1 MAQLLAAA
9 AQGQIPGLVPLF
21 QYQVF
26 YYQDDLEIEPGAPMA
41 FTGPVQANGNI
52 YLGSD
57 SLTFL
62 SSVTAGGEIFEAD
75 GGASYFD
82 VPPATN
88 SAPFVL
94 AGYPFI
100 TNAYA
105 ILQAPPPGESPY
117 TSPGNGRY
125 YNSADM
131 IVTISSNNAI
141 SVTSGRLINNQA
153 TVINSNQWQLF
164 LGTNGT
170 FFDQRD
176 NLPVSP
182 VVLDVSNLVNWSAT
196 NNVLRPVLANWRGT
210 GNADVQSIY
219 VADLRNFTNSV
230 ATGTYTNITTN
241 TGTNITITT
250 NLVTNTTLTY
260 LYGTNMVPM
269 LPSGSPPPYTP
280 FPPYLSITFITN
292 PPAQV
297 ETIYTVSFY
306 AITKSIVS
314 ITNYYPIYFTNTF
327 TNYALELTGQ
337 PGIVLSN
344 GAVLPPNGLSVAT
357 PDPAYIVGNWNIKTT
372 FTGASDAGLSDTSH
386 TLPSAIFADAIT
398 ILSPAWNPTNSVL
411 PVVGRIATN
420 DTVNAAFFAGNVPS
434 FDTEY
439 SGGLENFPRL
449 LEKWSGYTLTWNGSM
464 CCMFQS
470 QIANAPYPG
479 TGVVYLPPTRNWAF
493 DANFNNLGGLPA
505 LTPFVEK
512 LVPSIQSV
520 AETNGTIYL
529 SLNTW
534 PGANYTLQY
543 TTNLALGN
551 WESLSSFVATAICS
565 TVSDLATNSQRFYR
579 LRSSP

>member
-196 NNVLRPVLANWRGT
+196 NNVLRPVLASLRGN

-219 VADLRNFTNSV
+219 VDDLRSFTNAV
-230 ATGTYTNITTN
+230 ASGTYTNVTTN
-241 TGTNITITT
+241 TGTTITT
-250 NLVTNTTLTY
+250 TTNYVTNSSLTY
-260 LYGTNMVPM
+260 LYGTNASPA
-269 LPSGSPPPYTP
+269 LPTGTPRPYTP
-280 FPPYLSITFITN
+280 FPPYLVITYVTN
-292 PPAQV
+292 PPAPV
-297 ETIYTVSFY
+297 KTIYTVSFY
-306 AITKSIVS
+306 AITKQITS
-314 ITNYYPIYFTNTF
+314 ITNYYTNYYTNTS
-327 TNYALELTGQ
+327 TNFVSEQTGQ
-337 PGIVLSN
+337 PGVVLSN
-344 GAVLPPNGLSVAT
+344 GAVLPPQGLAIAT
-357 PDPAYIVGNWNIKTT
+357 PDPAYIIGDWNIKNSMNP
-372 FTGASDAGLSDTSH
+372 GAPSDKGLSDTSY
-386 TLPSAIFADAIT
+386 TLPSAIYSDAIT
-398 ILSPAWNPTNSVL
+398 VLSSAWNPANSAL
-411 PVVGRIATN
+411 SSGNRIAAD
-420 DTVNAAFFAGNVPS
+420 DTVNAAFLTGNVATS
-434 FDTEY
+434 GSDY
-439 SGGLENFPRL
+439 SGGVENLPRL
-449 LEKWSGYTLTWNGSM
+449 LENWSGKTLTYNGSM
-464 CCMFQS
+464 VCMFQS
-470 QIANAPYPG
+470 QIATAPYPG
-479 TGVVYLPPTRNWAF
+479 TATGVFTPPARNWSFDQNFSNPNKQPPLMPRAIVVQRNQWVSLPP
-493 DANFNNLGGLPA
+493 
-505 LTPFVEK
+505 
-512 LVPSIQSV
+512 
-520 AETNGTIYL
+520 
-529 SLNTW
+529 NT
-534 PGANYTLQY
+534 T
-543 TTNLALGN
+543 
-551 WESLSSFVATAICS
+551 SF
-565 TVSDLATNSQRFYR
+565 
-579 LRSSP
+579 